1 LSPHDLELLL
11 KQFLRGYKT
20 FDTLATFNFPLKKSA
35 AKLKRGMNTAT
46 LKKIFDEAGDKVSV
60 HN

>member
-1 LSPHDLELLL
+1 MSPHDLELLL
-11 KQFLRGYKT
+11 KQFLRGYKKI
-20 FDTLATFNFPLKKSA
+20 DTLAFNFPLKKSA
-35 AKLKRGMNTAT
+35 EKLKRGVNTAT